1 MKKEDAKTVLSNVH
15 EEILR
20 QIEKHDETVDE
31 SVLID
36 FLHDVANALIKTEFR
51 APFNFYAPYM
61 TFEEEYKQLAM
72 TSLDS
77 YNDSNKMFAEI
88 SQQQQNALDDLVNT
102 EELTRR
108 FTDIQS
114 NLSSEVERANQTIT
128 QLSSRVKELENK
140 ASIDP
145 LTKVYN
151 RRAMDNYLSS
161 ILAIEDQ
168 NVPMHLL
175 LIDVDDFKHVN
186 DTYGHIAGDKVL
198 IVLANI
204 MKSTLRDSD
213 RLFRY
218 GGEEFIIAL
227 NRITDEGCKIVAE
240 RILTLARNN
249 KLLYKNEQFSVTLSI
264 GATVMKKDDT
274 LESLIT
280 RADQAL
286 YRAKERGKDQMEVE
300 L

>member
-1 MKKEDAKTVLSNVH
+1 MKKEDAKTVLANVH
-15 EEILR
+15 DEILR
-20 QIEKHDETVDE
+20 QIEKRDDTVDE
-31 SVLID
+31 SMLID
-36 FLHDVANALIKTEFR
+36 FLHDVANALIKTDFR

-61 TFEEEYKQLAM
+61 TFEEEYKQLAVK
-72 TSLDS
+72 SLDS

-88 SQQQQNALDDLVNT
+88 TQQQQNALDDLLDT
-102 EELTRR
+102 EELTQR
-108 FTDIQS
+108 FSDIQT

-128 QLSSRVKELENK
+128 QLSSRVKELESK

-145 LTKVYN
+145 LTKVFN
-151 RRAMDNYLSS
+151 RRAMDQYLGG
-161 ILAIEDQ
+161 ILDITEHE
-168 NVPMHLL
+168 VPMHLL
-175 LIDVDDFKHVN
+175 LVDVDDFKHVN

-204 MKSTLRDSD
+204 MKSTLRDGD
-213 RLFRY
+213 RIFRY

-264 GATVMKKDDT
+264 GATVMQQGDT
-274 LESLIT
+274 IESLIN